1 MASPLVKKLIQVPI
15 FRGLKEPEVAQLS
28 EISEETSIKR
38 GAQLFR
44 EGDEGDALYVVL
56 EGQLEITKRDK
67 AGRQQLLAKV
77 GDGSVLGEMSLVT
90 GLSARSATAVAA
102 TDVKLLKI
110 PSNRFGKL
118 LREDSV
124 AALKIVANLA
134 QVMSRR
140 LQLMDEK
147 VIELLEKGSSP
158 KKAELAEFQK
168 ILSDWS
174 F

>member
-15 FRGLKEPEVAQLS
+15 FRGLKDTEVAQIS
-28 EISEETSIKR
+28 EISEETAIQR

-56 EGQLEITKRDK
+56 EGELEITKRDK
-67 AGRQQLLAKV
+67 AGRQQFLAKV
-77 GDGSVLGEMSLVT
+77 SGGSVLGEMSLVT
-90 GLSARSATAVAA
+90 GLSARSATAVAT
-102 TDVKLLKI
+102 TDAKLLKI
-110 PSNRFGKL
+110 PANRFAKL

-140 LQLMDEK
+140 LKLMDEK
-147 VIELLEKGSSP
+147 VIELLERGSSP